1 MVSSTFLTD
10 SVDLVKQDGSR
21 VDNLRASVQGDR
33 IYMNA
38 DGLHIEPGDLIVRH
52 LSVGADETYLVVD
65 PEFHERFGSF
75 EPSYQM
81 HVRRADAL
89 EVGRASVVFNVT
101 GHNARVNQ
109 NSVDNSVNVVDV
121 NPELLDLVRGLR
133 EAISSAQID
142 DEARSAALEIADAVE
157 LQFGTGKPSRSVV
170 EALLRALPVVA
181 SVTAIASSI
190 VSMLR

>member
-1 MVSSTFLTD
+1 
-10 SVDLVKQDGSR
+10 
-21 VDNLRASVQGDR
+21 
-33 IYMNA
+33 MNA